1 MEFVSA
7 ATTGKREESNDGSLF
22 DYATLGPSPHVDDDT
37 DAEFTT
43 NAEDQAIAAAMR
55 RGDGGSSA
63 TSADNSSAQPTS
75 IHFPAVKIDE
85 GTFKY
90 VLIEATDPTAIPARK
105 MLLVRGDLRASYH
118 RDAARPT
125 TEALSAVG
133 WSYEVLG
140 GGRIR
145 HDPVEKGI
153 LVYGHSFGFPW
164 QNGSRHSDTTD
175 LLKQAYPEYT
185 SITWTDEGY

>member
-1 MEFVSA
+1 
-7 ATTGKREESNDGSLF
+7 
-22 DYATLGPSPHVDDDT
+22 
-37 DAEFTT
+37 
-43 NAEDQAIAAAMR
+43 
-55 RGDGGSSA
+55 
-63 TSADNSSAQPTS
+63 
-75 IHFPAVKIDE
+75 
-85 GTFKY
+85 
-90 VLIEATDPTAIPARK
+90 